1 MEEIYKLKEI
11 QTKYV
16 FTNKIVKR
24 IILFVWIAGLLVYTF
39 ACIFFKSGFMPWF
52 ILAFGYSSIFG
63 IVSLTMFLFPK
74 NNIEYKYLK
83 DTGKKDLAYIVD
95 VGFSSHGAINPLVTF
110 NLYYITV
117 LYDNKLFNM
126 YKFDGTS
133 ISYKILTSLLK
144 DVSSYP
150 IQKVVKI
157 PIDVYT
163 YKNKIYADFEN
174 VDLSKIEDF
183 EEAKKI
189 VESQI

>member
-1 MEEIYKLKEI
+1 MGNE
-11 QTKYV
+11 
-16 FTNKIVKR
+16 
-24 IILFVWIAGLLVYTF
+24 LFQCF
-39 ACIFFKSGFMPWF
+39 R
-52 ILAFGYSSIFG
+52 
-63 IVSLTMFLFPK
+63 
-74 NNIEYKYLK
+74 
-83 DTGKKDLAYIVD
+83 
-95 VGFSSHGAINPLVTF
+95 
-110 NLYYITV
+110 
-117 LYDNKLFNM
+117 NM

-144 DVSSYP
+144 DFSSYP